1 MSRSLALLPAFAA
14 AALSFVSGHLHA
26 QSNPPDREALAS
38 VPITYVG
45 SNGRIGL
52 GIDREGDFT
61 GDFLGVF
68 GDDGRQAW
76 LAEGWYGQGGAAG
89 LKLGRH
95 WLWGG
100 RTAQDAIDSPDQ
112 LTVAKAFVAVDRNAM
127 GDRKASLGFGF
138 ERERW
143 FGHAYLSQGLTDER
157 LVDSRSVSETTTLT
171 GTTAAGRPFTQQR
184 TVTTLTRAFEQAY
197 EHGVGARFGR
207 YFEDAALRLQGGL
220 DREWGDYSSHQNTLS
235 LGVEKFLPG
244 SGHSFALSVEGLRRS
259 GDFVQDRSDSRAW
272 LLWRYDFG
280 GAGAWRPVQPM
291 REVEHVVD
299 VQVPGEPVLVR
310 NEVGMEAAA
319 FFRLDRFSLLA
330 DDEAELAR
338 LVEAIGS
345 DRRVSRVQIVGHT
358 CDLGPQAYN
367 QGLSERRARAVA
379 DFLIA
384 RGVDAGELDVRGEG
398 ELKPRFAN
406 DSEEDRSR
414 NRRVDVSFLTVEE
427 RTEPGAP
434 RTEQRVEWRQ
444 EAVPVPAAWIERALR
459 NPAAH
464 KRTVDVYRFETV
476 EQSEQLGEQQ
486 LINRPPLAVDD
497 TATVPAGA
505 SGFAVPVLANDS
517 DPDGDALSLVS
528 VTQAANGSVEIAGSE
543 LRYTPRADFAGEDSF
558 SYTVSDGEFTASAQ
572 VRITVAAPP
581 VARPDQASTTFGAPV
596 MVDLLANDSDPA
608 GLALSLVAVSE
619 PARGSVEFS
628 ADGRVH
634 YTPGGGA
641 DAYTEVLE
649 YRIRNARG
657 TEAGS
662 TLTIS
667 VAPALPPIAVADEA
681 TTVGTQP
688 VRIDVLANDSDPQ
701 GLVITIDS
709 LGTPFRGTA
718 TIEDGQV
725 RYQPAPNWCGTDR
738 FIYTIRNAAGL
749 TAFSTVTVRRVSA
762 PADAGADAK
771 NCPID

>member
-1 MSRSLALLPAFAA
+1 MSRSRGMLPALVA
-14 AALSFVSGHLHA
+14 AALSLACGLLHA
-26 QSNPPDREALAS
+26 QPAGTERES
-38 VPITYVG
+38 VNTVPITYVG

-52 GIDREGDFT
+52 GLDRDGDFT
-61 GDFLGVF
+61 GDFLAVF

-100 RTAQDAIDSPDQ
+100 RSAQDAIDSPDQ
-112 LTVAKAFVAVDRNAM
+112 LTVSKAFLAVDRNVM

-157 LVDSRSVSETTTLT
+157 LVDTRSVAATSTLT
-171 GTTAAGRPFTQQR
+171 GTTPAGRPFTQQR
-184 TVTTLTRAFEQAY
+184 TVTTVTRAFEQAY
-197 EHGVGARFGR
+197 DHGVGARFGR

-235 LGVEKFLPG
+235 LGVEKFIPG
-244 SGHSFALSVEGLRRS
+244 SGHSFALNLEGLRRA

-272 LLWRYDFG
+272 LLWRYDFS
-280 GAGAWRPVQPM
+280 GAGAWREVQPM
-291 REVEHVVD
+291 REIEQVIE

-330 DDEAELAR
+330 NDEAELAR
-338 LVEAIGS
+338 LVQAIAS
-345 DRRVSRVQIVGHT
+345 DTRVSRVEIVGHT
-358 CDLGPQAYN
+358 CDLGREAYN

-379 DFLIA
+379 EFLIA
-384 RGVDAGELDVRGEG
+384 RGVDAAELDVRGEG

-406 DSEEDRSR
+406 DGEDNRAR
-414 NRRVDVSFLTVEE
+414 NRRVDVSFLSVEE
-427 RTEPGAP
+427 RSEQGPP
-434 RTEQRVEWRQ
+434 RTEQRVEWRR

-476 EQSEQLGEQQ
+476 EQSEQLGPQQ

-497 TATVPAGA
+497 VVEVPAGA
-505 SGFAVPVLANDS
+505 VAFPIAVLANDS
-517 DPDGDALSLVS
+517 DPDGDALAIVS
-528 VTQAANGSVEIAGSE
+528 ITPPANGSAEIAGSRV
-543 LRYTPRADFAGEDSF
+543 LYTPRAGFAGTDSF
-558 SYTVSDGEFTASAQ
+558 GYTVSDGEFSASAQ

-581 VARPDQASTTFGAPV
+581 VAQPDQASTVFGVPV
-596 MVDLLANDSDPA
+596 SVNLLANDSDPA
-608 GLALSLVAVSE
+608 GLALSLVSVSE
-619 PARGSVEFS
+619 PVRGSVEFS
-628 ADGRVH
+628 ADGSVR

-641 DAYTEVLE
+641 EGYTEVLE

-657 TEAGS
+657 AEAGS
-662 TLTIS
+662 TLTIL
-667 VAPALPPIAVADEA
+667 VAAALPPVAVPDEA
-681 TTVGTQP
+681 TTVGIQP
-688 VRIDVLANDSDPQ
+688 VLIDVLANDFDPQ
-701 GLVITIDS
+701 GLAISIDS
-709 LGTPFRGTA
+709 VGTPFRGRA
-718 TIEDGQV
+718 TIEDGRV
-725 RYQPAPNWCGTDR
+725 RYQPDDNWCGTDR
-738 FIYTIRNAAGL
+738 FVYTIRNAAGL
-749 TAFSTVTVRRVSA
+749 TASSTVLVRRVSA
-762 PADAGADAK
+762 AGAGSAEAK
-771 NCPID
+771 SCPID